1 MIIIFLGIANDNPN
15 VPSKRLFIT
24 RSFHTYNMPITPM
37 ERLMFIM
44 LVHNK
49 VFISYSHSI
58 LFVAAKK

>member
-15 VPSKRLFIT
+15 VPSKILFIT
-24 RSFHTYNMPITPM
+24 RSFHTHNMPITPM

-49 VFISYSHSI
+49 VFIS
-58 LFVAAKK
+58 